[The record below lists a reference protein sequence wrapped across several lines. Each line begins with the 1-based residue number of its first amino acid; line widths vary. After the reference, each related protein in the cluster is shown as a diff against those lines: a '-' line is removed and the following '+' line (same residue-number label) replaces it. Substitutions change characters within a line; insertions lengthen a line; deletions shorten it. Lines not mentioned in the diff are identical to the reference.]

1 MGMEVWWGTDFH
13 SFFYAQPLQWK
24 YGCQGGGVGED
35 VSPAQLHNIENKKK
49 VEWNIVGKSYK
60 IGRKAVNSTVGN
72 FRRWREWRVR

>member
-49 VEWNIVGKSYK
+49 AFGMHMGDIIGYRTVEYY
-60 IGRKAVNSTVGN
+60 
-72 FRRWREWRVR
+72 RRRYLREE